1 MKISGTT
8 TLISRRSILA
18 GAGSLAALSIVTPA
32 WADELV
38 VVVHPSN
45 QETPSR
51 AQLAAMFT
59 TRKQSWNGGARIVPF
74 NFPPKH
80 QVRVDFDRTV
90 LEMSPEDV
98 ARYWIDRRI
107 RGGTPPPKSV
117 NNANL
122 IVRLVSKLE
131 GAIGYVPRSSVD
143 ADVRIVNTL

>member
-1 MKISGTT
+1 MKILGTT
-8 TLISRRSILA
+8 TNISRRRILV
-18 GAGSLAALSIVTPA
+18 GAGVLAASSVITPA

-59 TRKQSWNGGARIVPF
+59 TRKQSWNGGSRVLPF

-80 QVRVDFDRTV
+80 QVRVDFDRTI
-90 LEMSPEDV
+90 LEMSPEEV

-117 NNANL
+117 NNAGL
-122 IVRLVSKLE
+122 IVKLVSKLE
-131 GAIGYVPRSSVD
+131 GAIAYVPQSSVD
-143 ADVRIVNTL
+143 GSVRIVTQL

>member
-1 MKISGTT
+1 M
-8 TLISRRSILA
+8 ISRRHALLGA
-18 GAGSLAALSIVTPA
+18 GALVTASLVTPA
-32 WADELV
+32 WAEELV

-45 QETPSR
+45 PEMPTR

-59 TRKQSWNGGARIVPF
+59 TRRQSWNGGARVVPF

-80 QVRVDFDRTV
+80 QVRVDFDKAV
-90 LEMSPEDV
+90 LEMSPEEV

-117 NNANL
+117 SSAQL

-131 GAIGYVPRSSVD
+131 GAVAYVPRSSVEG
-143 ADVRIVNTL
+143 DVRIVTAL